1 MTNDEIKLKDMEE
14 RIKKLENKVF
24 GMWMDQ
30 YETEYDISEEPWDPE
45 PWIPTQGASQ
55 EMIDKAMREHKE
67 WEERQNNFKGKFT
80 VS

>member
-24 GMWMDQ
+24 GLWMDQ
-30 YETEYDISEEPWDPE
+30 YETDISEEPYDWNQE

-55 EMIDKAMREHKE
+55 EMIDKAMKEHKE
-67 WEERQNNFKGKFT
+67 WEERQNNFKDKFT
-80 VS
+80 VG

>member
-30 YETEYDISEEPWDPE
+30 YEPEYDISEEPE
-45 PWIPTQGASQ
+45 PWVPTQGASQ
-55 EMIDKAMREHKE
+55 EMIDKAIEEHKK
-67 WEERQNNFKGKFT
+67 WEECQNNFKGKFT
-80 VS
+80 ID